1 MASNA
6 SAGLS
11 ATLMKQYWI
20 EQFLTEF
27 RSNLVFRDLGL
38 RGKVPQANGQVVHW
52 LSLADLS
59 VNTTAAT
66 ENTDPTS
73 YSLSGGDKQATLTPY
88 NDSVQMSRQLAQT
101 WISGSMDDVLN
112 RLARLA
118 AAKIDRVIRDSVLTA
133 GGVAKY
139 AGSAVAR
146 NSIPQDNYFIF
157 NVTQAR
163 KARNF
168 LEQQNIT
175 PHTDGF
181 YVCVSHP
188 DSLFDIEGDANWRDV
203 LKYDQRTFEN
213 IIKGEVGEINKIRFI
228 KTSEAFNS
236 AMGSGSTAATV
247 YQNYVMGAEAYG
259 VSDLQDVDIIVKDP
273 APASA
278 VNGYST
284 VGYYVAFATRALQT
298 SALIRVEAVS
308 SVNS

>member
-1 MASNA
+1 MANNS

-20 EQFLTEF
+20 EKFLTEF

-38 RGKVPQANGQVVHW
+38 RGKIPGAEGQIVHW

-88 NDSVQMSRQLAQT
+88 NDSVLMSRQLAKT

-118 AAKIDRVIRDSVLTA
+118 AAKIDRVIRDTVLTG

-139 AGSAVAR
+139 AGTAVSR
-146 NSIPQDNYFIF
+146 NSLPQDSAFIF

-168 LEQQNIT
+168 LEQTNIA

-181 YVCVSHP
+181 YICVSHP
-188 DSLFDIEGDANWRDV
+188 DSLFDIEGDTNWRDIV
-203 LKYDQRTFEN
+203 KYDTRTFQN
-213 IIKGEVGEINKIRFI
+213 ILKGEVGEINKIRFV
-228 KTSEAFNS
+228 KTTEAFNS

-259 VSDLQDVDIIVKDP
+259 VSDLEDVDIIVKDP
-273 APASA
+273 APSSA

-284 VGYYVAFATRALQT
+284 VGYYVSFATRALQT
-298 SALIRVEAVS
+298 SALIRFEAVS
-308 SVNS
+308 SING